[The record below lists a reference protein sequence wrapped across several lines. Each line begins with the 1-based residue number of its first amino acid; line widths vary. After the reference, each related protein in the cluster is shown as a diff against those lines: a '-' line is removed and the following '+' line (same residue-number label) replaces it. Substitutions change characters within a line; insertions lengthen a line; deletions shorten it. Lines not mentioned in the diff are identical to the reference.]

1 MAALTFDDYM
11 RQTRATAIYPEA
23 GSGSTLALAYA
34 GLGLGEAG
42 EVQNQLKKVIRDN
55 KGEVTDDRRDTIAKE
70 LGDLCWYIARCADE
84 LDLSFNDIALK
95 NLEKLNSRAERGVL
109 QGSGDNR

>member
-1 MAALTFDDYM
+1 MTITFDDYM
-11 RQTRATAIYPEA
+11 RQTRKTAIYPEA
-23 GSGSTLALAYA
+23 GTGSTLALAYA

-42 EVQNQLKKVIRDN
+42 EIQNQLKKIIRDN
-55 KGEVTDDRRDTIAKE
+55 HGEVTDERREAIAKE
-70 LGDLCWYIARCADE
+70 LGDLCWYIGRCADE
-84 LDLSFNDIALK
+84 LDLSLDKIILQ